1 MPSLIYGSG
10 GFAAAA
16 VIEASLRVHLPC
28 SWVTVLTDRMKATV
42 NVVEQKQLG
51 DGLLQT
57 FVEIE
62 PGESDPSAI
71 VEALQSNPDIVD
83 VQAIVPQKG
92 KILATLQVR
101 ACRACHTL
109 AESECFLRDATATK
123 AGALEWHILAPDRA
137 AVKSLIA
144 TLKQRGLAV
153 EIASIR
159 SAKAAGLLTDRQQSV
174 ISLAYKLGF
183 FEYPKKVNLTQL
195 AKKLGV
201 SKSTLSEIMRT
212 GEAKILHAYFHG
224 VMKKPR

>member
-1 MPSLIYGSG
+1 M
-10 GFAAAA
+10 
-16 VIEASLRVHLPC
+16 IEASLRVHLPC
-28 SWVTVLTDRMKATV
+28 SWVTLLTDRMQATV

-51 DGLLQT
+51 DGLLQS
-57 FVEIE
+57 FVEVE

-101 ACRACHTL
+101 DCRACHTL
-109 AESECFLRDATATK
+109 AESECFLTDATAAK
-123 AGALEWHILAPDRA
+123 AGGLEWHILAPDRA
-137 AVKSLIA
+137 AVKNLVA
-144 TLKQRGLAV
+144 TLRQRGLAV

-159 SAKAAGLLTDRQQSV
+159 SARAAGLLTDRQQSV